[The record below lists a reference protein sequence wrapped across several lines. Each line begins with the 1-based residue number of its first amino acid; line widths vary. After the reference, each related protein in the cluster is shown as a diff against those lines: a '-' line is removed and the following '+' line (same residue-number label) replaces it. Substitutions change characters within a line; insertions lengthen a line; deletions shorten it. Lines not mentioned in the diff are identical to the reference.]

1 MPPKPPATG
10 PPEGASS
17 CGDPSNRT
25 AASTCNASRSRT
37 MAREFPPRTCPR
49 SFGLFTPPK
58 LMERGWALPWSRNTL
73 PHMPGLAPKTKYSV
87 AEAAAKRR
95 DQKKAPA
102 KPAKVVTNDDLSSAA
117 SAQVSVVGQADSKG
131 APGTP
136 GDKAKKPAGG
146 EGEEK
151 PAESEESQWRKR
163 FGEAYHSL
171 HQAEAELDVLQR
183 EWGKIQTQYYA
194 DPQKALK
201 EQNSRSD
208 VNDHQQKIDARKKE
222 IEQLHQSIADLEDQL
237 RKAGGDSSRA
247 RE

>member
-1 MPPKPPATG
+1 MTKGIVLAPIV
-10 PPEGASS
+10 
-17 CGDPSNRT
+17 
-25 AASTCNASRSRT
+25 
-37 MAREFPPRTCPR
+37 
-49 SFGLFTPPK
+49 GLF
-58 LMERGWALPWSRNTL
+58 ALSL
-73 PHMPGLAPKTKYSV
+73 LSMPGWTRPSPQSQDSV
-87 AEAAAKRR
+87 AEAARKARE
-95 DQKKAPA
+95 QKKAPA

-117 SAQVSVVGQADSKG
+117 SAQVSVVGQAESKG

-146 EGEEK
+146 EGDEK
-151 PAESEESQWRKR
+151 PAESQESQWRKR
-163 FGEAYHSL
+163 FGEAYHGL

-183 EWGKIQTQYYA
+183 EWSKIQTQYYA

-208 VNDHQQKIDARKKE
+208 VNDHQQKIDAKKKE

-237 RKAGGDSSRA
+237 RKAGGDSSWA

>member
-1 MPPKPPATG
+1 MTKGIVLAPIV
-10 PPEGASS
+10 
-17 CGDPSNRT
+17 
-25 AASTCNASRSRT
+25 
-37 MAREFPPRTCPR
+37 
-49 SFGLFTPPK
+49 GLF
-58 LMERGWALPWSRNTL
+58 ALSL
-73 PHMPGLAPKTKYSV
+73 LSMPGWTRPSPQSQDSV
-87 AEAAAKRR
+87 AEAARKARE
-95 DQKKAPA
+95 QKKAPA

-208 VNDHQQKIDARKKE
+208 VNDHQQKIDAKKKE

-237 RKAGGDSSRA
+237 RKAGGDSSWGR
-247 RE
+247 